1 MQNKSKK
8 SLGLS
13 EDPEIIRDK
22 ASCSKMKKS
31 SKIKLSEKRERTPES
46 SDNQEKS
53 YKKKKISE
61 SQKEFME
68 VNEMSTTQIGREK
81 EKLKKEIE
89 EKQKKLNY
97 LEIYEKLKIE
107 QERQRRISIYSP
119 LSFNQKSDLKNDNNY
134 ITNFNNEA
142 YADID
147 KDDVFPNFDF
157 FPLKKVKKT
166 LESNKI
172 NKKTY
177 KEIEFYDERNK
188 KYKYGLF
195 KDNNIFD
202 KDFTDDKEGLY
213 FNNRINCG
221 ESTDDDKK
229 ENDCKRCI
237 NILKEGIEFF
247 SNNPGYISRN
257 INNNK

>member
-1 MQNKSKK
+1 MTQNFRRRIT
-8 SLGLS
+8 LQTNPFY
-13 EDPEIIRDK
+13 EFQ
-22 ASCSKMKKS
+22 KS
-31 SKIKLSEKRERTPES
+31 SKKYKEIDYLEKADSDTFIKSTVNKITPTRE
-46 SDNQEKS
+46 
-53 YKKKKISE
+53 KKINP
-61 SQKEFME
+61 F
-68 VNEMSTTQIGREK
+68 
-81 EKLKKEIE
+81 L
-89 EKQKKLNY
+89 
-97 LEIYEKLKIE
+97 LETPKIE
-107 QERQRRISIYSP
+107 QEKQRRISIYFP
-119 LSFNQKSDLKNDNNY
+119 LSFNQKSDIKNNNY
-134 ITNFNNEA
+134 DITNVTNEV
-142 YADID
+142 YADLD
-147 KDDVFPNFDF
+147 KDDGFLNFDF

-188 KYKYGLF
+188 KYKFGLF

-202 KDFTDDKEGLY
+202 KDFSVEKEGLY

-237 NILKEGIEFF
+237 NILKDGIEFY
-247 SNNPGYISRN
+247 SNNPGFISRN

>member
-1 MQNKSKK
+1 MAQNFRRRIT
-8 SLGLS
+8 LQTNPFY
-13 EDPEIIRDK
+13 EFQ
-22 ASCSKMKKS
+22 KS
-31 SKIKLSEKRERTPES
+31 SKKYKGIDFLEKADSDTFIKSTVNKVTPTKE
-46 SDNQEKS
+46 
-53 YKKKKISE
+53 KKI
-61 SQKEFME
+61 
-68 VNEMSTTQIGREK
+68 NP
-81 EKLKKEIE
+81 L
-89 EKQKKLNY
+89 L
-97 LEIYEKLKIE
+97 LETPKIE